1 MESPSIEV
9 EFISDQLV
17 TSLIVD
23 EIPQSTYESMKIKL
37 KQHI

>member
-1 MESPSIEV
+1 MESPSIETKNDIEV

-23 EIPQSTYESMKIKL
+23 IQQSMYESTMK
-37 KQHI
+37 